1 MKKENIVALAEVCEV
16 LQGKNID
23 RKKCND
29 NGEGLPVV
37 VGASDLV
44 QGVFTPKRW
53 CSETLKEPTLSEA
66 GDILL
71 SVVGRSARWASIR
84 KAQRYCQST
93 FAPCAPGKVSLA
105 NISWL

>member
-16 LQGKNID
+16 LQGKNVD

-44 QGVFTPKRW
+44 QGAFIPKRW

-71 SVVGRSARWASIR
+71 SVVGTLGKMASIHKVR
-84 KAQRYCQST
+84 RYCQST